1 MAYGTANGKAV
12 ADRPASSF
20 PSKRL
25 CEHDESRIVV
35 VRGKTMNQ
43 SQTVTR
49 QQARRLARG
58 GLSPSLSDAHF
69 PRREFLR
76 LLSFAGAGSVLPRID
91 AAPGHGSKP
100 LRGIFP
106 IVQTPYTDAGKVDFA
121 TLEKEVKFAGRTG
134 VHGIVWP
141 QLASQYFLLSFEER
155 IRGAEAIVGA
165 GKALKPAV
173 VIGVQASD
181 TATAVKFAKH
191 ADKLKPDAI
200 IALPTKRG
208 DDLDLNEAKKY
219 YAAIADACGLPFFVQ
234 TTGNMSV
241 EFVMQMARE
250 IPTLRFIKDEAGHT
264 LSRITEFRAQAGDME
279 LSVFTGGHGRT
290 LIDEMMRGSGGC
302 MPAVSWVDLYVKVWD
317 AWHAGKKN
325 EALDMF
331 SKVMLFVTQARSY
344 GLPGLHYVLHLRG
357 VFPNWKVRGEHRP
370 LDDYAK
376 KSLKQNLDFVKPHL
390 VA

>member
-1 MAYGTANGKAV
+1 MH
-12 ADRPASSF
+12 
-20 PSKRL
+20 PSLTTQQR
-25 CEHDESRIVV
+25 
-35 VRGKTMNQ
+35 
-43 SQTVTR
+43 SQPTR
-49 QQARRLARG
+49 S
-58 GLSPSLSDAHF
+58 GLSPDVGGAHL

-76 LLSFAGAGSVLPRID
+76 MFSLATAGAVFSPLD
-91 AAPGHGSKP
+91 AASSHKAKP
-100 LRGIFP
+100 LGGIFP

-121 TLEKEVKFAGRTG
+121 TLEKEVKFCDRTG
-134 VHGIVWP
+134 VHGVVWP

-155 IRGAEAIVGA
+155 MRGAEAIVGV
-165 GKALKPAV
+165 GKALKPAI

-181 TATAVKFAKH
+181 TTTAVKYAKH

-219 YAAIADACGLPFFVQ
+219 YAAIADACELPFFVQ

-264 LSRITEFRAQAGDME
+264 LSRITEFREKAGGLG
-279 LSVFTGGHGRT
+279 LSLFTGGHGRT

-302 MPAVSWVDLYVKVWD
+302 MPAVGWVDLYVKVWD
-317 AWHAGKKN
+317 AWHAGNKD
-325 EALDMF
+325 EALDLF
-331 SKVMLFVTQARSY
+331 SKVMLFVTQARAY

-357 VFPNWKVRGEHRP
+357 VFPNWKVRGEHRE

-376 KSLKQNLDFVKPHL
+376 KSLKQTLAFVKPHL

>member
-1 MAYGTANGKAV
+1 M
-12 ADRPASSF
+12 R
-20 PSKRL
+20 
-25 CEHDESRIVV
+25 
-35 VRGKTMNQ
+35 Q
-43 SQTVTR
+43 SQTLTK
-49 QQARRLARG
+49 QQTSQHART
-58 GLSPSLSDAHF
+58 GLSPSFSDTHF

-76 LLSFAGAGSVLPRID
+76 FVSLAAAGAAVSPLH
-91 AAPGHGSKP
+91 AAPGQKTKP
-100 LRGIFP
+100 LKGIFP

-121 TLEKEVKFAGRTG
+121 TLEKEVKFADRAK

-141 QLASQYFLLSFEER
+141 QLASQYFLLSFDER
-155 IRGAEAIVGA
+155 IAGAEAIVGV
-165 GKALKPAV
+165 GKALKPAI

-181 TATAVKFAKH
+181 TATAVKYAEH

-200 IALPTKRG
+200 VALPTSRG
-208 DDLDLNEAKKY
+208 GDLDLNEAKKY

-264 LSRITEFRAQAGDME
+264 LSRITEFREKAGDLG
-279 LSVFTGGHGRT
+279 LSLFTGGHGKT

-302 MPAVSWVDLYVKVWD
+302 MPAVGWVDLYVKVWD
-317 AWHAGKKN
+317 AWHAGKKD
-325 EALDMF
+325 EALDLF
-331 SKVMLFVTQARSY
+331 SKVMLFVTQAQAY
-344 GLPGLHYVLHLRG
+344 GIPGLHYVLHLRG
-357 VFPNWKVRGEHRP
+357 VFPNWKVRGEHRE

-376 KSLKQNLDFVKPHL
+376 KSLKQTLEFVKPHL

>member
-1 MAYGTANGKAV
+1 
-12 ADRPASSF
+12 
-20 PSKRL
+20 
-25 CEHDESRIVV
+25 
-35 VRGKTMNQ
+35 MNQ
-43 SQTVTR
+43 SQTVTK
-49 QQARRLARG
+49 QQTGRLARA
-58 GLSPSLSDAHF
+58 GLSPRSSDVHF
-69 PRREFLR
+69 PRRKFLR
-76 LLSFAGAGSVLPRID
+76 LVSVAAAGAALSPLR
-91 AAPGHGSKP
+91 AAPDHEGKP
-100 LRGIFP
+100 LGGIFP

-121 TLEKEVKFAGRTG
+121 TLEKEVKFCDRTG

-155 IRGAEAIVGA
+155 IRGAEAIVGV
-165 GKALKPAV
+165 GKALKPAI

-181 TATAVKFAKH
+181 TATAVKYAKH

-219 YAAIADACGLPFFVQ
+219 YTAIADACGLPFFVQ

-264 LSRITEFRAQAGDME
+264 LSRITEFREKAGGLG
-279 LSVFTGGHGRT
+279 LSLFTGGHGRT

-302 MPAVSWVDLYVKVWD
+302 MPAVGWVDLYVKVWD
-317 AWHAGKKN
+317 AWHAGNKD

-331 SKVMLFVTQARSY
+331 SKVMLFVTQARAY

-357 VFPNWKVRGEHRP
+357 VFPNWKVRGEHRK

-376 KSLKQNLDFVKPHL
+376 KSLKQTLDFVKPHL